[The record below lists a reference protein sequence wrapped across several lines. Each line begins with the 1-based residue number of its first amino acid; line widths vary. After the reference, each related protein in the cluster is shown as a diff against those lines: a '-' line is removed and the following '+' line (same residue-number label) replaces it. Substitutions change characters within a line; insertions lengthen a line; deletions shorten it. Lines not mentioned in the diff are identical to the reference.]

1 MILLYLKTPVNMYL
15 FWKVGTQREDSKITF
30 KKKHLKY
37 AFSFVSGAFSKRD
50 AAKKII
56 FV

>member
-1 MILLYLKTPVNMYL
+1 MHL